1 MGEYLFVYGTLR
13 FDLASVETRSLLAGV
28 KRISAAT
35 VRGKL
40 YDLGEYPGLIL
51 EEGGALISGEM
62 LELGAAKTQL
72 RALDAYEEFAENA
85 VSQSLF
91 VRTKCRAVLADGQS
105 VEAWIYV
112 YNQSLNAARLIEGG
126 DYAEVAARPLQSE
139 MANISGEIE
148 KRNGSCC
155 YRD

>member
-13 FDLASVETRSLLAGV
+13 SDLASVETRSLLAGV

-40 YDLGEYPGLIL
+40 YDLGEYPGLLL
-51 EEGGALISGEM
+51 EEDGELIIGEV
-62 LELGAAKTQL
+62 LELSDAKTQL
-72 RALDAYEEFAENA
+72 QAFDEYEGFVENA

-91 VRTKCRAVLADGQS
+91 VRTKCCAFLPDGQA

-112 YNQSLNAARLIEGG
+112 YNQSLSAAALIKSG
-126 DYAEVAARPLQSE
+126 DYAKVAKRPLQPKTS
-139 MANISGEIE
+139 N
-148 KRNGSCC
+148 
-155 YRD
+155 